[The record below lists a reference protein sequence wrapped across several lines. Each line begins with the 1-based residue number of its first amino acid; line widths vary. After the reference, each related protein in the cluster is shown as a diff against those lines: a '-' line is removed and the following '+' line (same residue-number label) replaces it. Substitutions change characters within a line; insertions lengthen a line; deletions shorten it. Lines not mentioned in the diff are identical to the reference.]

1 MHTRWLR
8 AGVLAMLACAAFSAP
23 AQVADHGHG
32 PAPRPEHFDARTAH
46 FDARFDH
53 GHYYPPRGVY
63 VHQLPPAPVLINHP
77 SGRFYYSGGVWYAP
91 RGPRFVVV
99 PAPVGVFVP
108 VLPAYYTTIWYGGV
122 PYYYA
127 NDTYYNW
134 SPDQNS
140 YEVVQ
145 PPADVEQQATTQPPP
160 SDELFVYPQRGQSES
175 SSQPTS
181 TSATSGLPA
190 RADSTP
196 RSPAA
201 VWPPISRA
209 ACAPSISAPCRRAW
223 RAAATACAERAP
235 AVSAACDR
243 KRSACAPLASCPT
256 PRPRSGQPRSA
267 RAPAVSKSPLRAW
280 WSPGTA

>member
-46 FDARFDH
+46 YDARFDH

-99 PAPVGVFVP
+99 PAPLGVFVP
-108 VLPAYYTTIWYGGV
+108 VLPAYYTTIWYGGM

-134 SPDQNS
+134 SPAQNS

-160 SDELFVYPQRGQSES
+160 SDELFVYPQRGQSDEQQS
-175 SSQPTS
+175 TDKYECHKWAAGQSGFDPTQ
-181 TSATSGLPA
+181 SGGGVA
-190 RADSTP
+190 ADQSGSMRTEYQRALQ
-196 RSPAA
+196 
-201 VWPPISRA
+201 
-209 ACAPSISAPCRRAW
+209 AC
-223 RAAATACAERAP
+223 
-235 AVSAACDR
+235 
-243 KRSACAPLASCPT
+243 LAGRGYSV
-256 PRPRSGQPRSA
+256 R
-267 RAPAVSKSPLRAW
+267 
-280 WSPGTA
+280 